1 MSHSKDKQC
10 LFAVVLKN
18 KGANCLA
25 SKQTR
30 HILELLAILT
40 PADLLLAIEAF
51 WFGRFLA
58 DRQQSGGNKGKKNT
72 LEKSSLVAFTHYSKN
87 NYTPFRDF

>member
-51 WFGRFLA
+51 WQIANRVEGTR
-58 DRQQSGGNKGKKNT
+58 GKKNT